1 MKIVW
6 SSRATY
12 TFYTTRNY
20 LTQFRSNE
28 IAQKFVKEVLHIID
42 LVTINPHLGKFR
54 HDLECNEILVTKNIS
69 LYYILNRDVIHLIE
83 FHDNRQKP
91 LTILNF

>member
-6 SSRATY
+6 SSRATH

-28 IAQKFVKEVLHIID
+28 IAQKFVKEVLHII
-42 LVTINPHLGKFR
+42 
-54 HDLECNEILVTKNIS
+54 
-69 LYYILNRDVIHLIE
+69 
-83 FHDNRQKP
+83 
-91 LTILNF
+91 

>member
-20 LTQFRSNE
+20 LKQFRNNE
-28 IAQKFVKEVLHIID
+28 IAQKFVTEVLHII
-42 LVTINPHLGKFR
+42 N
-54 HDLECNEILVTKNIS
+54 
-69 LYYILNRDVIHLIE
+69 LIE
-83 FHDNRQKP
+83 FYDNRQKP
-91 LTILNF
+91 LKTLNF